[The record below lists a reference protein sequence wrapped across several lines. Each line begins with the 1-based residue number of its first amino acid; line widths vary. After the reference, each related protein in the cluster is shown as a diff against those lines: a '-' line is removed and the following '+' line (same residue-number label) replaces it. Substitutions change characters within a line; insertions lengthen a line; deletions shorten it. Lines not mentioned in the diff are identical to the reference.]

1 MKPTKN
7 FASDNNAGA
16 HPEII
21 KAIAEANQDYVP
33 AYGDDPY
40 TARAVAKFRE
50 HFGPKVE
57 VFFVFNGTGANVL
70 GLQALTG
77 SYNAIIAPETAHINC
92 DEGGAPE
99 KFTGCKLY
107 TVPTKDG
114 KLKIELIKPLLDTIG
129 NQHHNQPKVVS
140 ITQSTELGTV
150 YTAEEVKAIAD
161 FLHERN
167 MYLHMD
173 GARLANAAAGLG
185 CKLRDITGDAGV
197 DVLSFGGTKNG
208 LIIGEAVVFF
218 NPDLAINFKYLRKQG
233 MHLASKL
240 RFISV
245 QFECLLTND
254 LWLRNAEN
262 ANKMARLLGTKLG
275 KIPGISITQ
284 KIEANGVFAVFPPQI
299 IPLVQERYLF
309 YVWDE
314 ANSVVRLMN
323 AFDTTEE
330 DVHSFVEVVR
340 GAMLKK
346 GLI

>member
-7 FASDNNAGA
+7 FASDNNAGI
-16 HPEII
+16 HPEIM
-21 KAIAEANQDYVP
+21 KAIVEANQGYAP

-40 TARAVAKFRE
+40 TQRAIAKFRE
-50 HFGPKVE
+50 HFGSEVE

-77 SYNAIIAPETAHINC
+77 SFNAVIAPETAHINC

-114 KLKIELIKPLLDTIG
+114 KLNVELIKPLLDTIG

-150 YTAEEVKAIAD
+150 YTAEEVKVIAD
-161 FLHERN
+161 FLHERQ

-185 CKLRDITGDAGV
+185 CEMRKITGDAGV

-208 LIIGEAVVFF
+208 LMIGEAVVLFR
-218 NPDLAINFKYLRKQG
+218 PELAKNFKYLRKQG
-233 MHLASKL
+233 MQLASKL
-240 RFISV
+240 RFISA
-245 QFECLLTND
+245 QFERLLTNG

-262 ANKMARLLGTKLG
+262 ANQMARLLGAGLE
-275 KIPGISITQ
+275 KIPGITIAQ
-284 KIEANGVFAVFPPQI
+284 KVEANGVFAVLPREI
-299 IPLVQERYLF
+299 IPAVQKIYPF

-323 AFDTTEE
+323 SFDTTAE
-330 DVHSFVEVVR
+330 DVLAFVETVR
-340 GAMLKK
+340 EAMLEK
-346 GLI
+346 GLL